1 MGETVDPVSNFQY
14 RGKLSSASSS
24 KVFQCVVKASSK
36 FSAGGSIPSPRMEL
50 EIGTTSFD
58 LADAEIRLVEPPA
71 YQVSAIG
78 LRVNSRGR
86 KNSRQWFM

>member
-1 MGETVDPVSNFQY
+1 MGETIDPVSDFQY
-14 RGKLSSASSS
+14 RGKLSSTSSS
-24 KVFQCVVKASSK
+24 EIFQCMIKASSK
-36 FSAGGSIPSPRMEL
+36 FLAVGSIPSPRMEL

-58 LADAEIRLVEPPA
+58 LADAEIRLVEPPT

-86 KNSRQWFM
+86 KDSRQWFM